1 MTDNYSRQQINTKQD
16 HAKEQTFIMG
26 GQGCETPG
34 DCRFWDY
41 KLNKN
46 VFTSFR
52 AEWRNELLIWLIS
65 LLNG

>member
-34 DCRFWDY
+34 NCRFWDY
-41 KLNKN
+41 KLKKMCSPLF
-46 VFTSFR
+46 VP
-52 AEWRNELLIWLIS
+52 
-65 LLNG
+65 NGEMNY